1 MTIAV
6 LANDSDPDG
15 DTLSVASATQ
25 GRRQAGHLAGRSALD
40 ARSRNVRCP
49 SRSTVSAAPALLYTG
64 KGERANGHTP
74 GGRSPFEGSHGDILQ
89 PP

>member
-1 MTIAV
+1 MTIAA

-25 GRRQAGHLAGRSALD
+25 GPRQAGRPAGWLALD
-40 ARSRNVRCP
+40 ARSRHVRCP

-74 GGRSPFEGSHGDILQ
+74 GGRSPFEGSHAGTPQ